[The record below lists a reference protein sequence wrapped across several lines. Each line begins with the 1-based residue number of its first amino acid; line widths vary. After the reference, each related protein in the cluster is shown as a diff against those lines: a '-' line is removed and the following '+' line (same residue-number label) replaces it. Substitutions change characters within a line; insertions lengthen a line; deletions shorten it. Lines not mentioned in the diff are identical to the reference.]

1 MAVLDIT
8 AKTLKRLIKE
18 ELDESIDSEFPDFM
32 LALTTSIIKD
42 WNQNLDYV
50 KLKKL
55 QKEVTNL
62 LKEFDGDSDEN

>member
-18 ELDESIDSEFPDFM
+18 ELDESTDSEFPDFM

-42 WNQNLDYV
+42 WGQNLDYV